1 MFTGIIKATSKVLGQ
16 KRDGENL
23 VLTFELPKGWED
35 IELGE
40 SIATDGVC
48 LTVAALRDAEYD
60 CVLMP
65 ETLAKSSFG
74 AHVPEQVNLERS
86 LSVEDRFSGHFV
98 QGHVD
103 GMGKVVKVDQADGYR
118 VDISFDSANKALVL
132 YKGSVT
138 VNGIALTITKVN
150 DSVFSVA
157 LIPHTLEHTTLSDM
171 KAGDTV
177 NLEFDTIG
185 KYVANILAQRE
196 N

>member
-35 IELGE
+35 VELGE

-48 LTVAALRDAEYD
+48 LTVASMRDGEYD

-74 AHVPEQVNLERS
+74 TNVSTEVNLERS

-103 GMGKVVKVDQADGYR
+103 GMGRVVKVGQADGYR
-118 VDISFDSANKALVL
+118 VDISFDKADEALVL

-138 VNGIALTITKVN
+138 VNGVALTVTQV
-150 DSVFSVA
+150 DDDVFSVA
-157 LIPHTLEHTTLSDM
+157 LIPHTLEHTTLSEL

-177 NLEFDTIG
+177 NLEFDIIG
-185 KYVANILAQRE
+185 KYVANILKQRE
-196 N
+196 S